1 MKFESK
7 YNLYCE
13 YVEKALFEALN
24 NVKEKN
30 RVYEAMKYSLTA
42 GGKRLRPVLALSVC
56 EAYGKNKKEAIN
68 LAAALEMVHTYSL
81 IHDDLPCMDND
92 DYRRHKKSCHK
103 QFDEATALL
112 AGDALLTMA
121 FEMIEKSTLSY
132 KKKCMAV
139 KVLSEYAGVSGMVG
153 GQILDLEAEKKK
165 EDIKG
170 LRKIHSLKTGALIKA
185 SVNMGEIAS
194 TGTYGMLDEFSEA
207 LGMAFQIRDDILD
220 VESSR
225 EELGKTVKKDEKSDK
240 STFVSVCGID
250 EAKKTL
256 DEETKKAKKAL
267 GVLGDKKEFLTELSD
282 YLLTR
287 RN

>member
-194 TGTYGMLDEFSEA
+194 TGTYGMLDEFS
-207 LGMAFQIRDDILD
+207 G
-220 VESSR
+220 SR
-225 EELGKTVKKDEKSDK
+225 NG
-240 STFVSVCGID
+240 VSN
-250 EAKKTL
+250 K
-256 DEETKKAKKAL
+256 
-267 GVLGDKKEFLTELSD
+267 
-282 YLLTR
+282 R
-287 RN
+287 